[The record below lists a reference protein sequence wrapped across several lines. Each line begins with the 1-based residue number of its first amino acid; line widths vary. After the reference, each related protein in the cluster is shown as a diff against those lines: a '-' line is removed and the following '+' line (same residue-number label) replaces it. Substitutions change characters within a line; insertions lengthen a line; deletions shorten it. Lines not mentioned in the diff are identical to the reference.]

1 MEGTFQL
8 EPLKIEIADAI
19 AEFWSNETFR
29 FVSNT
34 NTLKNPKDDTFAS
47 VMASRMLMP
56 LIANDAYGCIRVG
69 GLIKSNV
76 KHVWRDDE
84 VNDSAGHGLQTWSRL
99 LDL

>member
-1 MEGTFQL
+1 MKGTFHS

-19 AEFWSNETFR
+19 AEFLSNETFR
-29 FVSNT
+29 LVNNT
-34 NTLKNPKDDTFAS
+34 NTLKNPKDDTFPS

-56 LIANDAYGCIRVG
+56 LIANDACGCISVG

-76 KHVWRDDE
+76 KQVWRDDE
-84 VNDSAGHGLQTWSRL
+84 VKERVGHGLQAWSRL